1 MSENLNG
8 LIASANRRRR
18 AAIIIFGSAVGLA
31 SLFPY
36 NDRAMWVPETETPFV
51 FTAVPERL
59 PVTYLTIG
67 GADALLNRLLGFGKG
82 TPDRR
87 LRSRFIPS
95 DPRNAAPQTGGGN
108 NPTAAVPEFGD
119 LPTELAE
126 AQTVPGSILNPGPG
140 GTSNTPSSNPGT
152 VGGGSGGGGSSG
164 GGGGN
169 PGTLNDP
176 DPVVDPPVEDPPVT
190 DPPLPPI
197 ISAVP
202 EPMTWAMFIFGFA
215 LIGSALRRVRRKKT
229 VVQEFSTA
237 S

>member
-51 FTAVPERL
+51 FTAVPEKL

-67 GADALLNRLLGFGKG
+67 GADALLNRLLGYNNDN
-82 TPDRR
+82 PERR

-95 DPRNAAPQTGGGN
+95 DPRDVARQGGGGN
-108 NPTAAVPEFGD
+108 NPTAAVPQFGD
-119 LPTELAE
+119 LPTELAD

-140 GTSNTPSSNPGT
+140 GVGTTPRNTPGNPGG
-152 VGGGSGGGGSSG
+152 VGGGSTGGS
-164 GGGGN
+164 

-176 DPVVDPPVEDPPVT
+176 DPVIDPPANDPPFVDPPV
-190 DPPLPPI
+190 
-197 ISAVP
+197 ISPVP

-215 LIGSALRRVRRKKT
+215 LIGSALRRGRRKI
-229 VVQEFSTA
+229 A
-237 S
+237 AI